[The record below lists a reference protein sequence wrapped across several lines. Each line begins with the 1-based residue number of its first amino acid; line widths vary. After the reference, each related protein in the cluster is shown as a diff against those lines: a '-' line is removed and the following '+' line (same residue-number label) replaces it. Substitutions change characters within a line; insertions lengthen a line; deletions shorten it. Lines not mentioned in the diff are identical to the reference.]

1 MAARWKD
8 WELDYLYNHAGD
20 GAQSIA
26 EKLGRT
32 KAAVE
37 VMASRE
43 RISLTRRWRCP
54 RCGRTTYTPLVQ
66 WSGWCR
72 RCTISETRDTAALVN
87 RKARLE
93 LKREEEG
100 IDELERERGALYVDT
115 NKTRKKLRRFHES

>member
-32 KAAVE
+32 KGAVE

-54 RCGRTTYTPLVQ
+54 RCGRTTYAPLVQ

-72 RCTISETRDTAALVN
+72 RCTIAETTDTAALKN
-87 RKARLE
+87 RQIRLAE
-93 LKREEEG
+93 KKEAES
-100 IDELERERGALYVDT
+100 IKELEKERHALYSDT
-115 NKTRKKLRRFHES
+115 NKRKKRLKS